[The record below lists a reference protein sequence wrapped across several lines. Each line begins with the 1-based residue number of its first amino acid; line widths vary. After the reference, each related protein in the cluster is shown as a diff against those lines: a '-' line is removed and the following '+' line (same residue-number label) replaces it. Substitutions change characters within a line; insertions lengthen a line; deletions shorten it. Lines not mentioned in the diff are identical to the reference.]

1 MMIRRVI
8 IIADLETF
16 YQFHG
21 IEDLFDLDRFVLR
34 FVSKSAMMIKCPK
47 ISDDDKMTLGL
58 AMMIK
63 CLKHK
68 TCESVLSSSLIPKK
82 ILEWGRAGQQKQSAS
97 PLESHFYHHR
107 WSWESVLSS
116 SLILKIFFSQSRQA
130 GCKRRHSILWSKTA
144 SLCAEGWEL
153 KVSFIIIADPDNE
166 TLILRNRAESPLH
179 ERGKCPTSTKM
190 SVSLKDQRWW

>member
-1 MMIRRVI
+1 MIRRVI

-21 IEDLFDLDRFVLR
+21 MEDLFDLDRFVLR
-34 FVSKSAMMIKCPK
+34 FVSKSAMMIKCLK

-82 ILEWGRAGQQKQSAS
+82 ILE
-97 PLESHFYHHR
+97 
-107 WSWESVLSS
+107 
-116 SLILKIFFSQSRQA
+116 
-130 GCKRRHSILWSKTA
+130 
-144 SLCAEGWEL
+144 
-153 KVSFIIIADPDNE
+153 
-166 TLILRNRAESPLH
+166 
-179 ERGKCPTSTKM
+179 
-190 SVSLKDQRWW
+190 